1 AAIRSSVRSP
11 LAVRFGDTTNMLVDA
26 CNSIA
31 RSTLLRVC
39 RKTQVKRTDFASIS
53 TKNSQMGC

>member
-1 AAIRSSVRSP
+1 MSP
-11 LAVRFGDTTNMLVDA
+11 LVVRFGDTTNMLVEA

-31 RSTLLRVC
+31 RSTLPRVC

-53 TKNSQMGC
+53 TKTADV